1 MPPDPEL
8 ARLVSAALVRLG
20 ARSPFFAALALF
32 ARWEA
37 SQRVP
42 TASTDGRDL
51 FLNPE
56 FFQALTP
63 AEQDGL
69 LAHEVLHAALLHVP
83 RRRRR
88 DRQLWN
94 VAADIVV
101 NGMLAAEGYA
111 LPEGGLRDSKLEHL
125 SVEEVYEL
133 LEPQAQR
140 WQLPAGAADLL
151 DERPDEAQA
160 GPGAAAGD
168 QPGPGRPGALEK
180 YWEAAQRQ
188 ARMALEATVHG
199 QLPAHLAREFGQA
212 QAPQLDWRSY
222 LWRFLVQTPTDF
234 AGFDRRFVGQR
245 LYLETLTGESVRVH
259 VCVDT
264 SGSIR
269 AAHLQVFVNE
279 VQAILSA
286 YPHIRCDL
294 YYADSQLHG
303 PYTLAAHGVVPPA
316 EGGGGTDFRPFFH
329 QVASQQDTWT
339 PTLAV
344 YLTDGFGPFPPQ
356 PPAFPVLWVV
366 TPGGRALEQF
376 PFGEAV
382 RLLRED

>member
-1 MPPDPEL
+1 
-8 ARLVSAALVRLG
+8 
-20 ARSPFFAALALF
+20 
-32 ARWEA
+32 
-37 SQRVP
+37 
-42 TASTDGRDL
+42 
-51 FLNPE
+51 
-56 FFQALTP
+56 
-63 AEQDGL
+63 
-69 LAHEVLHAALLHVP
+69 
-83 RRRRR
+83 
-88 DRQLWN
+88 
-94 VAADIVV
+94 
-101 NGMLAAEGYA
+101 
-111 LPEGGLRDSKLEHL
+111 
-125 SVEEVYEL
+125 
-133 LEPQAQR
+133 
-140 WQLPAGAADLL
+140 
-151 DERPDEAQA
+151 
-160 GPGAAAGD
+160 
-168 QPGPGRPGALEK
+168 
-180 YWEAAQRQ
+180 
-188 ARMALEATVHG
+188 MALEATVHG